1 MPTLK
6 QIEALKW
13 VAQLGNFE
21 RAATKLNTTQ
31 SAISKRIKELESA
44 VGVPVFDRSQRS
56 ARLTE
61 KGEHLVALAQQML
74 ALQERMLDLKDAQ
87 EIPARRLRL
96 GVTEL
101 TALTWLPQLVAALR
115 ESYPMVTIE
124 PEVDMSRDLYDRL
137 QEDKLDIIVIPEAF
151 SDPQITSLRLAEI
164 QNVWMASP
172 NLIRT
177 RRVISLEELA
187 NYTILIQGSRSGS
200 GLYVSKWLKSEG
212 IILPRLLSC
221 DSMIALLGLAVAG
234 IGVRYLPKQCFR
246 PLVSDGTLK
255 IIRTKPALPL
265 VPYAAMYRNDRP
277 IAFTRLVALLAQA
290 SCDFS
295 RQFQR

>member
-1 MPTLK
+1 MITLK

-13 VAQLGNFE
+13 VAQLGTFE

-44 VGVPVFDRSQRS
+44 AGVPVFDRSQRS

-101 TALTWLPQLVAALR
+101 TALTWLPQLVSALR
-115 ESYPMVTIE
+115 ESYPMVMIE

-137 QEDKLDIIVIPEAF
+137 QEDKLDIVVIPEAF

-172 NLIRT
+172 NLIRN

-212 IILPRLLSC
+212 IILPRMLSC

-234 IGVRYLPKQCFR
+234 IGVSYLPKQCFR

-277 IAFTRLVALLAQA
+277 IAFTRLVAQLAQV